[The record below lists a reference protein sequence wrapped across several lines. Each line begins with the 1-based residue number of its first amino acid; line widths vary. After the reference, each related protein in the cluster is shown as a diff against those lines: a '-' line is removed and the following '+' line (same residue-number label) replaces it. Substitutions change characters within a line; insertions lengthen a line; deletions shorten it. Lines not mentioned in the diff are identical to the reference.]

1 MPEPNLTSNKIGTGP
16 EVPTPVVLGILP
28 PFLWRHR
35 ARRGTEE
42 NVTLKAFYSRKM
54 CQRVCHTSPADPL
67 GIPERHVQWVCLRF

>member
-54 CQRVCHTSPADPL
+54 CWGAWVAQSVKRPTSARSRSRGP
-67 GIPERHVQWVCLRF
+67 